1 MIRLDAPRRPS
12 LPLRAFSRRLAAL
25 LLAAALLLQATGCGF
40 IDIDKRFFVVAL
52 SVDKSGN
59 DKKPYRITIR
69 LSIPNSKTE
78 PGMEK
83 SQIETID
90 AKEISEGLRILK
102 SRVDKEIDLGHCKV
116 LLLGEQLARDDI
128 SDAVEWMMRRRDIQ
142 SSAFVAVGQPDG
154 RRILEQMPL
163 SERYSGNTLF
173 LTFGGDATKSSFIR
187 PIKLFDLFRRINEHG
202 MDPYLPIVSLTKNGY
217 EVDRLALLDKTRIRA
232 VLGPDET
239 QLFNQL
245 DQQYINST
253 IKTSFEDRTV
263 MLAVMDLTV
272 REKIRRAGAGQG
284 TLDLSIHAG
293 GTLEEGPNDILH
305 RHAAVVEASFER
317 DLAAKTEALLRKIQ
331 RSGVDPLQ
339 FGLRFRATHRSKQ
352 AFEEWQEMYP
362 TLKFRVR
369 TDVDIQGAG
378 RIK

>member
-1 MIRLDAPRRPS
+1 MNRPDARRRA
-12 LPLRAFSRRLAAL
+12 PLAAWRRLAAL
-25 LLAAALLLQATGCGF
+25 LLASALLLQAGGCGF

-52 SVDKSGN
+52 AVDKSGN

-116 LLLGEQLARDDI
+116 LLLGKSVAREDI
-128 SDAVEWMMRRRDIQ
+128 TDAVEWMMRRRDIQ

-154 RRILEQMPL
+154 RSILEKMPL

-173 LTFGGDATKSSFIR
+173 LTFRGDATKSSFIR
-187 PIKLFDLFRRINEHG
+187 PIKLFDLFRRINERG
-202 MDPYLPIVSLTKNGY
+202 MDPYLPVVQLTENGY
-217 EVDRLALLDKTRIRA
+217 EVDRLALLDKSRIRT
-232 VLGPDET
+232 VLNSEET

-245 DQQYINST
+245 DQQFINST
-253 IKTSFEDRTV
+253 IETTYEGRTV

-272 REKIRRAGAGQG
+272 REKIVRTGAGQG
-284 TLDLSIHAG
+284 RLDMSIHAG

-305 RHAAVVEASFER
+305 RHSAVVETGFER
-317 DLAAKTEALLRKIQ
+317 DLAKRTEALLRKIQ

-339 FGLRFRATHRSKQ
+339 FGLRFRATHMSKK

-362 TLKFRVR
+362 TLSFRIR
-369 TDVDIQGAG
+369 TDVNIQGAG

>member
-1 MIRLDAPRRPS
+1 MTPRDARRRTGP
-12 LPLRAFSRRLAAL
+12 PLSAAWRRLAAP
-25 LLAAALLLQATGCGF
+25 LLAAALLLQAGGCGF

-52 SVDKSGN
+52 AIDKSGN

-116 LLLGEQLARDDI
+116 LILGEPLAREDI
-128 SDAVEWMMRRRDIQ
+128 SDSVEWMMRRRDIQ
-142 SSAFVAVGQPDG
+142 SAAFVAVGQPDG
-154 RRILEQMPL
+154 RSILEQMPL
-163 SERYSGNTLF
+163 SEHYSGNTLF

-187 PIKLFDLFRRINEHG
+187 SIKLFDLFRRINERG
-202 MDPYLPIVSLTKNGY
+202 MDPYLPIVQLTKNGY
-217 EVDRLALLDKTRIRA
+217 EVDRLALLDKTRVRA
-232 VLGPDET
+232 VLNPDET

-245 DQQYINST
+245 DRQYINST
-253 IKTSFEDRTV
+253 IKTGFEGRTV
-263 MLAVMDLTV
+263 MLAVMGLTV
-272 REKIRRAGAGQG
+272 RQRIDRLGPGQG
-284 TLDLSIHAG
+284 QLDLRIHAV

-305 RHAAVVEASFER
+305 RHSAIVEKSFER
-317 DLAAKTEALLRKIQ
+317 DFSKRTESLLRKIQ

-339 FGLRFRATHRSKQ
+339 FGLRFRATHISKE

-362 TLKFRVR
+362 TLKFHIR
-369 TDVDIQGAG
+369 TDVNIQGAG